1 MKKFSV
7 IFLILFLILS
17 TAIVKNSAKRIDD
30 MIFITEENIRELV
43 KDFENIKLEYD
54 YLSSTEKLLE
64 LQKLYFEDQLVKKN
78 IKEIKIIKKKFN
90 ELEIEQLRFTNEE

>member
-7 IFLILFLILS
+7 IFLILFLIS
-17 TAIVKNSAKRIDD
+17 FTAIVKNSTKRIED
-30 MIFITEENIRELV
+30 MIFVKEINIRDLG

-64 LQKLYFEDQLVKKN
+64 FQNLYFDKELIKKD
-78 IKEIKIIKKKFN
+78 IKEIKIIDKKLNKLVIKQLKFVN
-90 ELEIEQLRFTNEE
+90 E

>member
-17 TAIVKNSAKRIDD
+17 TALIKNSTKRIDD
-30 MIFITEENIRELV
+30 QIFITKEEIRALK

-54 YLSSTEKLLE
+54 YLSSADKLLE
-64 LQKLYFEDQLVKKN
+64 FQNLYFEDELVKKDIQN
-78 IKEIKIIKKKFN
+78 IKIINFKNKNLEIKKFKFID
-90 ELEIEQLRFTNEE
+90 EK